1 MTGTAAAEAKR
12 TVVTGDAQTLDK
24 VVAFF
29 CNRFNLP
36 PFEVKTVPDVAERL
50 EAELAKIPPTDDA
63 FINSEQLNIAL
74 QGITQ
79 FLDAPASDEIV
90 AVCIDLATLLLKKNK
105 AYGNSALEPVRI
117 FSKAPPDEQI
127 KVRMDDKM
135 SRIMRGEAAGEDAFT
150 DLVGYWVL
158 QQVLIRRM
166 KKAAGN
172 GHSEG

>member
-1 MTGTAAAEAKR
+1 MSETAAQEARR

-29 CNRFNLP
+29 CHRFSLP
-36 PFEVKTVPDVAERL
+36 PFEVKTVPEVAEKL
-50 EAELAKIPPTDDA
+50 EARIPPTDDA
-63 FINSEQLNIAL
+63 FINSEQLNKSL
-74 QGITQ
+74 KEITP

-90 AVCIDLATLLLKKNK
+90 AVCVDLAALLLKKNK

-117 FSKAPPDEQI
+117 FSKAAPDEQI

-158 QQVLIRRM
+158 HQVLLRRM
-166 KKAAGN
+166 KAAAGN
-172 GHSEG
+172 GHNEG